1 MNKHKYLLIIL
12 VLLSIIISCSS
23 NDEESEPQTLEPEV
37 LTFNATIG
45 TNGGVD
51 LIGSYN
57 SNGNSISEIGF
68 EYSID
73 SLFNNKIVLN
83 SELNSNSEIEYF
95 LANGIKEN
103 VKYFYKAFAKSSGE
117 SFFGNTKSFISDGS
131 VAPEVNS
138 ISNNLGHIADT
149 LEIYGKYF
157 KDNNYE
163 TFVDFSNVNG
173 QIISLND
180 SIIKCKVPTNINNVI
195 NDVRV
200 RIDNRG
206 DSYSSFTLFE
216 PTIETINPIVGV
228 IGDTLSINGNHFDI
242 VNSRNIVF
250 FGNIQ
255 SSIIESNRESIKII
269 VPENIE
275 SPTELIKLNAQLQD
289 VAYNTSFQLSA
300 PKINSIS
307 PLNATFS
314 DEITIT
320 GNNFDF
326 EISRNKVYFGNIE
339 ATITYADKNT
349 LIVTVPDD
357 LESSS
362 EPIKVIAQLQEVVF
376 NEKFQLIPPEIN
388 FVPQD
393 VYANQD
399 ITIQGAYFHPIL
411 DRNNITIE
419 NIEVNLI
426 SGNTKSLDTKIPLG
440 PFPRRKA
447 IVSIELLDL
456 IVTYEIE
463 LNILD
468 KWIMVSNNLPF
479 RFYRGINNAVV
490 ANNEAFVIAP
500 SADEF
505 SETSTLY
512 LWKFNPE
519 DFRWEQSNIPF
530 TMKWSAVSVSNGNKI
545 FIYDAEGDNGFWQ
558 FDPITE
564 QWNQLTAYPGARRD
578 YPTHFSI
585 NDDIYIGMGAD
596 FEPYTS
602 IKYGD
607 FYKYSPTTNSWTQIA
622 DFTYKNYFLRTETS
636 TFTINDIAYVGNG
649 ATNTGMIDYW
659 SYHPNTDEWIRI
671 ADFNDSRRYT
681 ASFELNGFGYV
692 TGGTP
697 TGWGNVKDCWRYD
710 PSLDSWTQI
719 DDIGHIKRGGHFSF
733 SLNDKAYIGGGG
745 IYDSGG
751 STGYDFYE
759 FIP

>member
-1 MNKHKYLLIIL
+1 MNKYKYLFTIL
-12 VLLSIIISCSS
+12 ALLSILISCSS
-23 NDEESEPQTLEPEV
+23 NDEENEPQTMEPEV
-37 LTFNATIG
+37 FTINATIG
-45 TNGGVD
+45 VNGGVN
-51 LIGSYN
+51 LSGSYDSN
-57 SNGNSISEIGF
+57 SNSISEIGF
-68 EYSID
+68 EYSLD
-73 SLFNNKIVLN
+73 SLFNNRIVLN
-83 SELNSNSEIEYF
+83 SELGSNNEIEYF
-95 LANGIKEN
+95 LANGIEEN
-103 VKYFYKAFAKSSGE
+103 TKYFYKAFAKSSGV
-117 SFFGNTKSFISDGS
+117 SFYGDIKSFISDGS
-131 VAPEVNS
+131 VAPEINS
-138 ISNNLGHIADT
+138 ISNNFGHIADT

-157 KDNNYE
+157 KDDTYQ
-163 TFVDFSNVNG
+163 TLVDFSNING

-180 SIIKCKVPTNINNVI
+180 TIIKCKVPTNINNVI

-200 RIDNRG
+200 KIDNRA

-216 PTIETINPIVGV
+216 PTIETINPIIGV
-228 IGDTLSINGNHFDI
+228 IGDTLSINGNHFDF
-242 VNSRNIVF
+242 VNSRNKVF

-255 SSIIESNRESIKII
+255 STVIESNRENINII

-289 VAYNTSFQLSA
+289 VTYNTSFQLST
-300 PKINSIS
+300 PEINSIS
-307 PLNATFS
+307 PLNATFR
-314 DEITIT
+314 DEITIS

-339 ATITYADKNT
+339 AIITYADKNT

-376 NEKFQLIPPEIN
+376 NENFQLIPPEIN

-419 NIEVNLI
+419 DIEVNLT
-426 SGNTKSLDTKIPLG
+426 SGNTESLDTKIPLG

-479 RFYRGINNAVV
+479 RFYRSVNNAIV
-490 ANNEAFVIAP
+490 AQNQAFVIAP
-500 SADEF
+500 SLDINDNNF
-505 SETSTLY
+505 Y
-512 LWKFNPE
+512 LWKFNPV
-519 DFRWEQSNIPF
+519 DFSWQQSTIPF
-530 TMKWSAVSVSNGNKI
+530 TMKWSAVSVSNGDKI
-545 FIYDAEGDNGFWQ
+545 YVYNAESNNGFWEYN
-558 FDPITE
+558 PMTE
-564 QWNQLTAYPGARRD
+564 QWSELTAYLGSRRD

-585 NDDIYIGMGAD
+585 NGDIYIGMGAD

-602 IKYGD
+602 IKFGD
-607 FYKYSPTTNSWTQIA
+607 FYKYSPSTNSWAQIA
-622 DFTYKNYFLRTETS
+622 DFTYQNYFLRTETS

-649 ATNTGMIDYW
+649 ATNTGMVDYW

-681 ASFELNGFGYV
+681 ASFELNGYGYV

-697 TGWGNVKDCWRYD
+697 TGGSNRKDCWKYD
-710 PSLDSWTQI
+710 PALDNWTQI
-719 DDIGHIKRGGHFSF
+719 DDIGHIQRGGHFSF
-733 SLNDKAYIGGGG
+733 SLNGRAYVGGGG

-751 STGYDFYE
+751 SNGYDFYE